1 MKESERRLIER
12 LIGTLERVKLDE
24 YVEYVSNRKRLVLT
38 NLFYGMLRGLGF
50 SLGFTVLRA
59 AALTCCPGCCAFRSR
74 CTIRAYPSA
83 SFRAARCCRC

>member
-24 YVEYVSNRKRLVLT
+24 YVEYVSNRKRLGLT

-50 SLGFTVLRA
+50 SLGFTVLGA
-59 AALTCCPGCCAFRSR
+59 AAVVLVQHLLSKNIPQIGEYLAEVIDAIENRR
-74 CTIRAYPSA
+74 
-83 SFRAARCCRC
+83 

>member
-12 LIGTLERVKLDE
+12 LIGTLERARLDE

-50 SLGFTVLRA
+50 SLGFTVLGA
-59 AALTCCPGCCAFRSR
+59 AAVVLVQHLLSKNIPQIGEYIAEVIDAIEKRR
-74 CTIRAYPSA
+74 
-83 SFRAARCCRC
+83 

>member
-12 LIGTLERVKLDE
+12 LIGTLERMQLDE

-50 SLGFTVLRA
+50 SLGFTVLGA
-59 AALTCCPGCCAFRSR
+59 AAVVLVQHLLSKNIPQIGEYLAEVIDAIENRR
-74 CTIRAYPSA
+74 
-83 SFRAARCCRC
+83 